1 MMKRRMTAVLMTA
14 ALVAASPAAV
24 LADSVT
30 VEPEGKQYVIVAEDK
45 EAYAAVSEEIGEGA
59 MAEDPV
65 LKENQVIAAVLT
77 EAEAEAL
84 GEDGVLVEE
93 DIILSGSTEETGG
106 EVLTEERDGEEET
119 VITEEEARQR
129 KLAVKQKK
137 QEALDRDGEEDGTDE
152 TEDGN
157 EPEWNLKAVNAEG
170 LAEEGEGKVRAK
182 VAVLDSGV
190 DYVTGI
196 NLEGYVNLVEGEEEL
211 SPIFQDLTGHGT
223 GIAGIISGNGETGI
237 HGVNPHAEVYSVKV
251 LDGENKAPL
260 SRIIKGIYWCIEA
273 EMDIINMSFGTPVY
287 SKALEQAVKDAD
299 AAGILM
305 VGAAGNGGGAVEYP
319 AAFPEVMA
327 VAAAGPEA
335 EVSEF
340 SNTGEELDVAAP
352 GEKVRVAAFFDGKQ
366 VTHGTSIAVPHV
378 TGAASLLWE
387 KDLTK
392 PSIFIRRLI
401 EESAKEM
408 EGTDACG
415 LLDVGY
421 ALEAYDGFAERFDE
435 EGETP
440 ETGILKNTETPESFE
455 EVNTDEAYVEGRWGG
470 SNHKAAVDTGSK
482 GKGFSTAAIN
492 VIKQGAV
499 YPDQSDWQGG
509 NRYPW
514 WHGRWETKE
523 STVTDYKIKKGG
535 KEVSRIWDVNYAA
548 VLEMVTEVATEGGEI
563 KPYMKCSYFPG
574 MDSYTYHELKK
585 NLNSLKKKYATILSS
600 NTKANRKYFLYG
612 CAIHSIT
619 DAFAH
624 STTYLDGNRIK
635 HDGNGKVGNADKIGH
650 VPDRYAV
657 AVYVTRYLLEELK
670 YDVFSDGDQIISGI
684 KKKFKSGNATFKMI
698 RLKQYINQNE
708 CYDAILDKLNIDKA
722 ASE

>member
-14 ALVAASPAAV
+14 ALVAASPASV

-30 VEPEGKQYVIVAEDK
+30 VEPEEKQYVIVAEDK

-327 VAAAGPEA
+327 VVAADPEA

-340 SNTGEELDVAAP
+340 
-352 GEKVRVAAFFDGKQ
+352 
-366 VTHGTSIAVPHV
+366 
-378 TGAASLLWE
+378 
-387 KDLTK
+387 
-392 PSIFIRRLI
+392 
-401 EESAKEM
+401 
-408 EGTDACG
+408 
-415 LLDVGY
+415 
-421 ALEAYDGFAERFDE
+421 
-435 EGETP
+435 
-440 ETGILKNTETPESFE
+440 
-455 EVNTDEAYVEGRWGG
+455 
-470 SNHKAAVDTGSK
+470 
-482 GKGFSTAAIN
+482 
-492 VIKQGAV
+492 
-499 YPDQSDWQGG
+499 
-509 NRYPW
+509 
-514 WHGRWETKE
+514 
-523 STVTDYKIKKGG
+523 
-535 KEVSRIWDVNYAA
+535 
-548 VLEMVTEVATEGGEI
+548 
-563 KPYMKCSYFPG
+563 
-574 MDSYTYHELKK
+574 
-585 NLNSLKKKYATILSS
+585 S

-657 AVYVTRYLLEELK
+657 AVYVTRHLLEELK
-670 YDVFSDGDQIISGI
+670 YDIFSNGDQIISGI
-684 KKKFKSGNATFKMI
+684 KKKYKSGNATFKMI
-698 RLKQYINQNE
+698 RLKQYINQTNVMMQF
-708 CYDAILDKLNIDKA
+708 LTN
-722 ASE
+722 